1 MDATPGGGRAG
12 AGEVHASNNKRWLH
26 TALLRVQCNS
36 RRQLVIIQHLSEL
49 QEGTWCDLGL
59 IEIMKKKK
67 KIVPVIFFFYV
78 ADQSGFTWLL
88 FLQLRQYGI
97 NVLRVHAG
105 VD

>member
-67 KIVPVIFFFYV
+67 KIVPVIFFFMLPIKAVSLGFYFYS
-78 ADQSGFTWLL
+78 SGNM
-88 FLQLRQYGI
+88 G
-97 NVLRVHAG
+97 
-105 VD
+105 